1 MLPKRNP
8 RNRHQV
14 KEKISTK
21 EDEPY
26 REIKEEREAT
36 LQKGMRDALSVFQV
50 LSSSEDHSE
59 WIYRSI
65 EDGQEQ
71 K

>member
-14 KEKISTK
+14 KGKISTK

-50 LSSSEDHSE
+50 LSSSENHSE
-59 WIYRSI
+59 
-65 EDGQEQ
+65 
-71 K
+71 